1 MQISQFAAL
10 TSHPEDPDSVI
21 LKAWQPSDITATIE
35 QPFIPRDYPKIPA
48 KAALNRLPPVS
59 EQDPIPAI
67 RESLKGDNIPT
78 LVVLDDDPTG
88 TQTCHGINVLTTWTV
103 QALAEELA
111 SGTKG
116 FFVLT
121 NSRALGPEDAKT
133 LLTEICQNLETAS
146 EQTKIQYEVVLRG
159 DSTLRGHFPLEVEVA
174 AMFNS
179 TSNIDGWILAPF
191 FYQGGR
197 YTVDDIHYVLE
208 GLDLI
213 PAGKTQFAED
223 RTFGYKSSNLRDY
236 VQEKTGQAKPCIS
249 VTISDIRVGGPQ
261 RVAEILK
268 SVSNQSV
275 VIVNAA
281 AERDMDVFCAGLL
294 LAKAAGKKF
303 LYRTGAAF
311 VSSRLGIS
319 SIAPLRP
326 ADVSTTY
333 GTSTAGGLIVAGSY
347 VLKTTAQLASLRK
360 RRDES
365 VLHTII
371 LDAGALVRNP
381 QSFSSICNAAAQE
394 ASAVIESGKDV
405 LIMSSREL
413 ITGVDSTESLSIGSL
428 VAKTLVEIVE
438 HVSVRPRYFIAKGGI
453 TSSDAAT
460 KSLRIRKAV
469 IVGQG
474 AAGCP
479 LWRCDEDTCRWQG
492 IPFLVF
498 PGNVGGE
505 DTLGDIVENWSL

>member
-1 MQISQFAAL
+1 MILKSWQPADSTNLSRRHFTPRDCPKLPANAAL
-10 TSHPEDPDSVI
+10 
-21 LKAWQPSDITATIE
+21 A
-35 QPFIPRDYPKIPA
+35 
-48 KAALNRLPPVS
+48 RLPQQYA
-59 EQDPIPAI
+59 QDPLPSI
-67 RESLKGDNIPT
+67 RKSLEGQNIPT

-103 QALAEELA
+103 SALAEELS

-121 NSRALGPEDAKT
+121 NSRALGPEDARA
-133 LLTEICQNLETAS
+133 LLTEVCQNLKTAS
-146 EQTKIQYEVVLRG
+146 QQTNVQYEVVLRG

-174 AMFNS
+174 ASINS
-179 TSNIDGWILAPF
+179 SATIDGWILAPF

-197 YTVDDIHYVLE
+197 YTIDDVHYVLE
-208 GLDLI
+208 GQDLV

-223 RTFGYKSSNLRDY
+223 RTFGYRSSNLRDY
-236 VQEKTGQAKPCIS
+236 VEEKAGADRAKSCVS
-249 VTISDIRVGGPQ
+249 VSIDDIRVGGPQ
-261 RVAEILK
+261 RVAEILS
-268 SVSNQSV
+268 SVSNETV

-294 LAKAAGKKF
+294 LANASGKKF

-326 ADVSTTY
+326 ADVSTEY
-333 GTSTAGGLIVAGSY
+333 GSSNAGGLIVAGSY
-347 VLKTTAQLASLRK
+347 VPKTTAQLASLRK
-360 RRDES
+360 RRAASD
-365 VLHTII
+365 LHTII
-371 LDAGALVRNP
+371 LDAGGLLKNP
-381 QSFSSICNAAAQE
+381 SS
-394 ASAVIESGKDV
+394 ASAVCESAAREASEVIQSGKDV

-413 ITGVDSTESLSIGSL
+413 ITGADGAESLSIGSL
-428 VAKTLVEIVE
+428 VAKTLVDIVE
-438 HVSVRPRYFIAKGGI
+438 HISVRPRYLIAKGGI

-460 KSLRIRKAV
+460 KSLRIRKAA

-479 LWRCDEDTCRWQG
+479 LWRCDEDTCRWPG

-505 DTLGDIVENWSL
+505 STLGEIVENWAL